1 MRISSPTGLF
11 VLLVLGPAAGWGAI
25 EGEITSEAGIAIEH
39 ARIEV
44 IGEELVLFSAASGRF
59 VVEGIEPPLTLAIT
73 HPRFEAKIVEV
84 EVESTDSIPVRLVA
98 KQEVYEEIAVS
109 ASRGETNFAPVSVD
123 TSVIE
128 PDQLAAPPSTV
139 TEMVSQ
145 VPAVSE
151 NGQGGLFQT
160 YSIRGVSR
168 LRILTLI
175 SGMRINSERRAGV
188 SASFIDPRLLGS
200 VEVVRGPSSTYYGS
214 GALGGVVQIFLRE
227 FDELALETGYGTQG
241 DENFQTLGWGNDE
254 WSLGITRRDARDSEA
269 PDGEVL
275 NSGFN
280 QISGTAQRKWTAGAL
295 EYRVIAIG
303 SRGEDIGKANSDFP
317 ERTTTYPDELH
328 GLLRFVAE
336 SENGWM
342 ADAWAHPNSLETQ
355 VVDPVSINVVDNQAF
370 DFGANSIKSFAV
382 RGTNSARLGID
393 YAGRRDVQADETDT
407 DLISG
412 TSKEQATLDD
422 GQEDDVGLFGA
433 AEWNLGRVVILTGA
447 RVAWQR
453 QKNAGQASID
463 DSAVTGFA
471 GIVVPL
477 GAGFEVVS
485 NLGTGLRFPS
495 LSERFFTGTTG
506 RGEVVGNPNLEPE
519 RSLNLDAGLRWYGD
533 RLFVAG
539 YVFHNDIAD
548 YIERIEIAPDVLTF
562 VNLTSGTIR
571 GLELDGFYQLDSS
584 FRIVFGG
591 QLMEGTDEEDQPL
604 ADIPANRF
612 SLGGVWQRGSWSAE
626 ARFEQRAAKNDPGSG
641 EMAIPSASLLSAS
654 LDYRLSN
661 GLALTLSGRNLLNE
675 SYFNSADDKAAMA
688 PGRAILLSL
697 RWQGSV

>member
-1 MRISSPTGLF
+1 MRISSSTA
-11 VLLVLGPAAGWGAI
+11 LLVFLALGPSAIWGAI

-44 IGEELVLFSAASGRF
+44 VGGESVSFSALSGKF
-59 VVEGIEPPLTLAIT
+59 VIEGVEPPATLAVT
-73 HPRFEAKIVEV
+73 HPRFEAQVVSVEPG
-84 EVESTDSIPVRLVA
+84 STQFVSVRLVA
-98 KQEVYEEIAVS
+98 KQQVYEEIAVS

-151 NGQGGLFQT
+151 NGQGGLFQN

-168 LRILTLI
+168 LRILTLV
-175 SGMRINSERRAGV
+175 SGMRIYSERRAGV

-241 DENFQTLGWGNDE
+241 NENFQTLGWGNDK
-254 WSLGITRRDARDSEA
+254 WSLGITRRDAGDSEA

-280 QISGTAQRKWTAGAL
+280 QISGTAQRKWTVGGL
-295 EYRVIAIG
+295 EYQVITVG
-303 SRGEDIGKANSDFP
+303 SRGKDIGKANSDFP
-317 ERTTTYPDELH
+317 ERTTTYPDEQH
-328 GLLRFVAE
+328 GLLRFVAK
-336 SENGWM
+336 SGSGWM
-342 ADAWAHPNSLETQ
+342 ADAWAHPNSLETE
-355 VVDPVSINVVDNQAF
+355 VVDPVSVNVVDNKAF
-370 DFGANSIKSFAV
+370 DFGANWIKSFVV
-382 RGTNSARLGID
+382 RGTESVRLGID
-393 YAGRRDVQADETDT
+393 YAGRRNVQADETDT
-407 DLISG
+407 DRITGS
-412 TSKEQATLDD
+412 SEEQSTLDD
-422 GQEDDVGLFGA
+422 GQEDDVGLYGA
-433 AEWNLGRVVILTGA
+433 VEWNLGRVVVLTGA

-453 QKNAGQASID
+453 QKNADRASAD

-548 YIERIEIAPDVLTF
+548 YIERIEIAPKVLTF
-562 VNLTSGTIR
+562 INLTSGTLR
-571 GLELDGFYQLDSS
+571 GLELEGFYQLDPA
-584 FRIVFGG
+584 FRVTFGG
-591 QLMEGTDEEDQPL
+591 HLMEGTDEDDQPL
-604 ADIPANRF
+604 ADIPANRI
-612 SLGGVWQRGSWSAE
+612 SLGGLWQRGPWSAE

-654 LDYRLSN
+654 LDYRLNN
-661 GLALTLSGRNLLNE
+661 GLALTLSGRNLLDE
-675 SYFNSADDKAAMA
+675 SYFNSADDLAAMA
-688 PGRAILLSL
+688 PGRAVLLSL
-697 RWQGSV
+697 RWQGSS